1 MSDLPTTWTTEAFA
15 DVADYSIGRTPAR
28 ANDAYWASDG
38 EDVAWVAISDM
49 KPHGVIR
56 QTKETISGRAF
67 RDVFGGRIAPAG
79 TLLMSFK
86 LTIGRVAVLGVPAC
100 HNEAIMSIYPREGVN
115 QRYLGYYL
123 SSLDYADHHD
133 RQIKG
138 NTLNKSKIDRL
149 PIVLPPEPEQEAIAN
164 VLDLIVRAN
173 ETAASLVRLT
183 DSLKS
188 SAMSELM
195 SARIRTESLDL
206 SALDRVSA
214 LGLGQ

>member
-1 MSDLPTTWTTEAFA
+1 
-15 DVADYSIGRTPAR
+15 
-28 ANDAYWASDG
+28 
-38 EDVAWVAISDM
+38 
-49 KPHGVIR
+49 
-56 QTKETISGRAF
+56 
-67 RDVFGGRIAPAG
+67 
-79 TLLMSFK
+79 
-86 LTIGRVAVLGVPAC
+86 
-100 HNEAIMSIYPREGVN
+100 MSIYPREGVN